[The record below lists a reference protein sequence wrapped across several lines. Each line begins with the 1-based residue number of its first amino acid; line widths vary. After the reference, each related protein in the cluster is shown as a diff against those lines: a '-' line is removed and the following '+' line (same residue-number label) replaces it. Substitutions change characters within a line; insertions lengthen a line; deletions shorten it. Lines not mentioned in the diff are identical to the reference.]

1 MPNEIERHTKAEQI
15 RSVIRYI
22 KRFNNAVIV
31 IYIDDEIID
40 SPLFSSH
47 IRDISLIH
55 QAGLN
60 VVIIPGARNHI
71 DKILSEANISWE
83 IKNSCRVTTPDAMQ
97 LIKTAAFET

>member
-47 IRDISLIH
+47 IRDISLMLLLLEKRLSMNLIED
-55 QAGLN
+55 LL
-60 VVIIPGARNHI
+60 RLS
-71 DKILSEANISWE
+71 ILGI
-83 IKNSCRVTTPDAMQ
+83 
-97 LIKTAAFET
+97 